1 MRIKVETIVMLVLCV
16 ITCFAAWQVYQIAE
30 SLRPIVDTI
39 KAVNHF
45 VPWK

>member
-1 MRIKVETIVMLVLCV
+1 MQIKLETVVMLFLCV
-16 ITCFAAWQVYQIAE
+16 VTCFACWQMYQIAE
-30 SLRPIVDTI
+30 SLRPFVDTI